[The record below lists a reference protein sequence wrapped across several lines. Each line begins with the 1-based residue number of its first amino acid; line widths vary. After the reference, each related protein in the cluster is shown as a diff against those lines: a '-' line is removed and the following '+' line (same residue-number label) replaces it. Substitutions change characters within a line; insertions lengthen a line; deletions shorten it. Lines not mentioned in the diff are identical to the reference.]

1 MFGCESG
8 ISLEK
13 KALYLNLNVFSCMRL
28 FPEFTVTCMNSEE
41 CVLPCQFQ
49 SDGKGVRIMWHKKEA
64 VVSCTRYGNTS
75 FVIGHDSQADEYK
88 GRTGLYTDQVLKGNA
103 ALLLRNVTTQDQGN
117 YVCITMTEPR
127 TESSIISLVVKGT
140 NCCEEESYFCHVLA
154 TNDYFH
160 LNLYRAPLTKFCFVA
175 LVQEV
180 DIEFSGDS
188 VTCRAEGFYPAP
200 NLTWSTD
207 PPSDPGLLKD
217 KTKSQK
223 TRLGLYDIESSLML
237 KENTQTYICRVS
249 SDTNKKTTFL
259 KHEASI
265 QACPGRDMMLPC
277 SFPHS
282 VLQNFKLTWR
292 FGRSDPIL
300 SISVTNQKSQVKVWD
315 HWKLHV
321 PNDLSASRSLKLH
334 KLKSEHQGTFICEVS
349 TPEEKYITQTDVTL
363 TAKCKENIYISIIII
378 LSFCLF
384 PSFFI
389 LGLFCFYK
397 IIKRQRMRRR
407 RRRDENAEGL
417 NVEVNPADG

>member
-1 MFGCESG
+1 MFCIEKFYLNTCEQFVTCRKACLVVKVESHWK
-8 ISLEK
+8 K
-13 KALYLNLNVFSCMRL
+13 KASYLNLNVFSCMRL
-28 FPEFTVTCMNSEE
+28 FPEFTVTCLNSEE

-49 SDGKGVRIMWHKKEA
+49 SDGKGARIMWHKKEA

-88 GRTGLYTDQVLKGNA
+88 GRTGLYTDRVLKGNA

-117 YVCITMTEPR
+117 YICITMTEPR
-127 TESSIISLVVKGT
+127 TESSIISLVVK
-140 NCCEEESYFCHVLA
+140 
-154 TNDYFH
+154 
-160 LNLYRAPLTKFCFVA
+160 A

-188 VTCRAEGFYPAP
+188 VTCRAEGIYPAP

-223 TRLGLYDIESSLML
+223 TRLGLYDIKSSLML
-237 KENTQTYICRVS
+237 KENTKTYICRVS

-259 KHEASI
+259 KNEASI

-282 VLQNFKLTWR
+282 VLQSFKLTWR

-321 PNDLSASRSLKLH
+321 PNDLSVSRSLKLH
-334 KLKSEHQGTFICEVS
+334 SLKSEHQGTFICEVS

-363 TAKCKENIYISIIII
+363 TSKCKENIYISVISVLSVCLC
-378 LSFCLF
+378 LSFGALVYLPF
-384 PSFFI
+384 RD
-389 LGLFCFYK
+389 K
-397 IIKRQRMRRR
+397 IGKRQRTRR

-417 NVEVNPADG
+417 NEAMNPADR

>member
-127 TESSIISLVVKGT
+127 TESSIISLIVK
-140 NCCEEESYFCHVLA
+140 
-154 TNDYFH
+154 
-160 LNLYRAPLTKFCFVA
+160 A

-237 KENTQTYICRVS
+237 KENTQTYICHVS

-363 TAKCKENIYISIIII
+363 TSKCKENIYISIIII

-384 PSFFI
+384 PSFFM
-389 LGLFCFYK
+389 LGLFCFC
-397 IIKRQRMRRR
+397 
-407 RRRDENAEGL
+407 E
-417 NVEVNPADG
+417 